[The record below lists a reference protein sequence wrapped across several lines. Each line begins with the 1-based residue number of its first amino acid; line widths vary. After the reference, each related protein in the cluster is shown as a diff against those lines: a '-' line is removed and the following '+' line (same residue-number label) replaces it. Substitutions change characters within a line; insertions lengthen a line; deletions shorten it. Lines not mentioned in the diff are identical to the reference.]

1 MHPPGRA
8 GARLERLGSRA
19 KVFRQKCCPRLAC
32 SCTCYRSSNLQN
44 LTSSV
49 AVWKGDSRHLPSA
62 GTGAPLAR
70 HFLHPTAKPAR
81 PALLDAEARHGRG
94 ELRTLLL
101 ELLLV
106 ILAGAAA
113 LRASTPASPLA
124 RLAQRNALHNVSTLE
139 HGRLHRRVMGAGKVS
154 ASPWL
159 QLGATGRASRA
170 AGCNSGVRTLRLRK
184 AFCASSSPSIWS
196 SVISSP
202 CVPTR
207 ARISA
212 SSVCVRART
221 SARARDRQQTES
233 ARASALEGPSC
244 KGRLRGRKVQPAGR
258 RLAGTA
264 RRARRTLLPSRL
276 DLCLLRRFARKEG
289 LGAAASRSPCAPR
302 ASAEAEWQRRP
313 RPPAPQA
320 LHARAAARS
329 RRTLRGSPVGRC

>member
-1 MHPPGRA
+1 MVATGCN
-8 GARLERLGSRA
+8 
-19 KVFRQKCCPRLAC
+19 RQ
-32 SCTCYRSSNLQN
+32 
-44 LTSSV
+44 SV
-49 AVWKGDSRHLPSA
+49 ACR
-62 GTGAPLAR
+62 
-70 HFLHPTAKPAR
+70 
-81 PALLDAEARHGRG
+81 
-94 ELRTLLL
+94 
-101 ELLLV
+101 
-106 ILAGAAA
+106 
-113 LRASTPASPLA
+113 
-124 RLAQRNALHNVSTLE
+124 
-139 HGRLHRRVMGAGKVS
+139 
-154 ASPWL
+154 WL
-159 QLGATGRASRA
+159 QLRRAYLA
-170 AGCNSGVRTLRLRK
+170 LEEGLLRLVQPLHLVVGDLV
-184 AFCASSSPSIWS
+184 A
-196 SVISSP
+196 V
-202 CVPTR
+202 R
-207 ARISA
+207 AHPRSHLGLL
-212 SSVCVRART
+212 CVRARAHERA